1 MTIYLRWWIQT
12 AAATALAAACTA
24 DSAAPGGA
32 APVAGAWQFTG
43 QESSGAGRTFSG
55 VLALVSES
63 STTFSG
69 TSDVVQTAAGQ
80 PPLRRSGPVSGRVTG
95 NSTVDFITTAGG
107 TQRQH
112 LGTLVV
118 DTMAG
123 SWLELAA
130 SGGIASSGSFRAVR
144 TSR

>member
-1 MTIYLRWWIQT
+1 MTIYLRWWIQI

-80 PPLRRSGPVSGRVTG
+80 PPVSPWGQQAKGYRTRKNKRTDVMIVRRRH
-95 NSTVDFITTAGG
+95 AK
-107 TQRQH
+107 
-112 LGTLVV
+112 
-118 DTMAG
+118 
-123 SWLELAA
+123 
-130 SGGIASSGSFRAVR
+130 
-144 TSR
+144 